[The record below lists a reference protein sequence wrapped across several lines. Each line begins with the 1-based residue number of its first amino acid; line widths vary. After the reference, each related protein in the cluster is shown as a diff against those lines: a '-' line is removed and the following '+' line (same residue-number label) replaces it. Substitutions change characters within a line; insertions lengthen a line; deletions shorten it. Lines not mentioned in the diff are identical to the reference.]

1 MSGRGPLYLDHNAST
16 PPYPAVVEAML
27 PWLRDQ
33 HANPHSDHL
42 HGRLAANAIEQAK
55 HSVAQLIGASPDEVV
70 FTSGATEASNLA
82 LQGYLRTH
90 RDAGALIL
98 SAIEHPCV
106 REVALVLGE
115 LGTQIQEV
123 GVDRHGRIDP
133 LAIGQ
138 AIVAARQKRSLVSV
152 IHANNEIGT
161 IQTIVPLAAAAH
173 ENGALL
179 HLDVSQSLGWVD
191 IDVGEGID
199 LATLSSHKIGGPAGI
214 GALFVADGLKDELTP
229 LVYGGGQQ
237 GGLRPGTIP
246 VFLAVGFGVACD
258 LVSAE
263 RTQRTLAAENATN
276 AFLRVLAA
284 SGAAFEIMGSTK
296 SSLPGLRSIR
306 FPGTEARDLLDR
318 LQTNVSA
325 SASSACAS
333 GDFKAS
339 HVLRAIGLSEADAMQ
354 VVRFGFGGTTSVQD
368 AELAARYV
376 TEALIS
382 ASMTEAIAG

>member
-16 PPYPAVVEAML
+16 PPYSAVVEAML

-42 HGRLAANAIEQAK
+42 HGRLAANAVEQAR

-90 RDAGALIL
+90 GNAGALIL
-98 SAIEHPCV
+98 SAIEHPCI
-106 REVALVLGE
+106 REVAFALGK

-123 GVDRHGRIDP
+123 GVDHQGRIDP

-138 AIVAARQKRSLVSV
+138 AVMAAERTRSLVSV

-161 IQTIVPLAAAAH
+161 IQPIAPLAAAAH
-173 ENGALL
+173 ESGALL

-191 IDVGEGID
+191 LDVGVGID

-214 GALFVADGLKDELTP
+214 GALFVADGLRDELTP
-229 LVYGGGQQ
+229 LVHGGGQQ

-263 RTQRTLAAENATN
+263 RAQRTLAADNAAT
-276 AFLRVLAA
+276 AFLRAMTD
-284 SGAAFEIMGSTK
+284 SGATFEILGSPQ

-306 FPGTEARDLLDR
+306 FPGIEARDLLDR

-339 HVLRAIGLSEADAMQ
+339 HVLRAIGLSERNAMQ

-376 TEALIS
+376 SEALIS
-382 ASMTEAIAG
+382 ASTAEAIAR

>member
-1 MSGRGPLYLDHNAST
+1 MPIYLDHNAST
-16 PPYPAVVEAML
+16 PPYTAVVEAML

-42 HGRLAANAIEQAK
+42 HGRLAANAIEQAR
-55 HSVAQLIGASPDEVV
+55 HSVAQLIGASPDEIF

-90 RDAGALIL
+90 GDAGALIL

-123 GVDRHGRIDP
+123 GVDHQGRIAP
-133 LAIGQ
+133 LAISQ
-138 AIVAARQKRSLVSV
+138 AVIASGRTRSLVSV

-161 IQTIVPLAAAAH
+161 IQTIAPLAAAAH
-173 ENGALL
+173 ENGALI
-179 HLDVSQSLGWVD
+179 HVDVSQSLGWVD
-191 IDVGEGID
+191 IDVGAGID

-214 GALFVADGLKDELTP
+214 GALFVADGLKGELTP
-229 LVYGGGQQ
+229 LVHGGGQQ

-258 LVSAE
+258 LVFAE
-263 RTQRTLAAENATN
+263 RAQRALAAENAAT
-276 AFLRVLAA
+276 AFLRALTD
-284 SGAAFEIMGSTK
+284 SGAIFEILGSTQNR
-296 SSLPGLRSIR
+296 LPGLRSLR
-306 FPGTEARDLLDR
+306 FAGIEARDLLDR

-376 TEALIS
+376 SEALIS
-382 ASMTEAIAG
+382 ASTSEAITR

>member
-1 MSGRGPLYLDHNAST
+1 MPIYLDHNAST

-33 HANPHSDHL
+33 HANPHSDHF
-42 HGRLAANAIEQAK
+42 HGRLAANAIEQAR

-90 RDAGALIL
+90 RSAGALIF

-106 REVALVLGE
+106 REVALVLRE

-133 LAIGQ
+133 IAIAQ

-161 IQTIVPLAAAAH
+161 IQAIAPLTAAAH

-214 GALFVADGLKDELTP
+214 GALFVADGLRDELTP
-229 LVYGGGQQ
+229 LVHGGGQQ

-258 LVSAE
+258 LVSTEQA
-263 RTQRTLAAENATN
+263 QRTLAAENAAT
-276 AFLRVLAA
+276 AFLRVLTD
-284 SGAAFEIMGSTK
+284 SGATFEILGSAQN
-296 SSLPGLRSIR
+296 SLPGLRSLR
-306 FPGTEARDLLDR
+306 FAGIEARDLLDR

-354 VVRFGFGGTTSVQD
+354 VVRFGFGAQTTVEQ
-368 AELAARYV
+368 AEIAALHV
-376 TEALIS
+376 SEAAIS
-382 ASMTEAIAG
+382 ASLIR

>member
-1 MSGRGPLYLDHNAST
+1 
-16 PPYPAVVEAML
+16 ML

-42 HGRLAANAIEQAK
+42 HGRLAANAVEQAR

-90 RDAGALIL
+90 GEAGALIY

-106 REVALVLGE
+106 KEVALALGK
-115 LGTQIQEV
+115 LGTLIQEI
-123 GVDRHGRIDP
+123 GVDRQGRIDP

-138 AIVAARQKRSLVSV
+138 AIVAVGRARSLVSV

-161 IQTIVPLAAAAH
+161 IQAIAPLVATAH
-173 ENGALL
+173 DNSALL

-191 IDVGEGID
+191 IDVGDGID

-229 LVYGGGQQ
+229 LVHGGGQQ

-258 LVSAE
+258 LVAAE
-263 RTQRTLAAENATN
+263 RARRTLAAESAAN
-276 AFLRVLAA
+276 AFLRVLTD
-284 SGAAFEIMGSTK
+284 SGAVFEIMGSTQ
-296 SSLPGLRSIR
+296 SRLPGLASIR

-318 LQTNVSA
+318 LHADLSA

-339 HVLRAIGLSEADAMQ
+339 HILRAIGLSEQEAMQ
-354 VVRFGFGGTTSVQD
+354 VVRFGFGGAMSVQE

-376 TEALIS
+376 YAALMYGQS
-382 ASMTEAIAG
+382 SLTLAKQN

>member
-16 PPYPAVVEAML
+16 PPYSAVVEAML

-42 HGRLAANAIEQAK
+42 HGRLAANAVEQAR
-55 HSVAQLIGASPDEVV
+55 HSVAQLIGASPDEIV
-70 FTSGATEASNLA
+70 FTSGATEASTLA

-90 RDAGALIL
+90 RDVGALIY

-106 REVALVLGE
+106 KEVALALGE
-115 LGTQIQEV
+115 LSTQIREV
-123 GVDRHGRIDP
+123 GVDHQGRINP

-138 AIVAARQKRSLVSV
+138 AIVAAGRARSLVSV

-161 IQTIVPLAAAAH
+161 IQAIPPLVAAAH
-173 ENGALL
+173 DNGALL

-199 LATLSSHKIGGPAGI
+199 LATISSHKIGGPAGI
-214 GALFVADGLKDELTP
+214 GALFVADGLKSELTP
-229 LVYGGGQQ
+229 LVHGGGQQ

-246 VFLAVGFGVACD
+246 VFLAVGFGVACN

-263 RTQRTLAAENATN
+263 RAQRTLAAENAAT
-276 AFLRVLAA
+276 AFLHALND
-284 SGAAFEIMGSTK
+284 SGATFEVLGSMQN
-296 SSLPGLRSIR
+296 SLPGLRSIR
-306 FPGTEARDLLDR
+306 FPGIEARDLLDR

-354 VVRFGFGGTTSVQD
+354 VVRFGFGGTTSVKE
-368 AELAARYV
+368 AEVAARYV
-376 TEALIS
+376 SNALRS
-382 ASMTEAIAG
+382 GFELRIA

>member
-1 MSGRGPLYLDHNAST
+1 
-16 PPYPAVVEAML
+16 ML

-42 HGRLAANAIEQAK
+42 HGRLAANAIEQAR
-55 HSVAQLIGASPDEVV
+55 HSVAQLIGASPDEIF

-90 RDAGALIL
+90 GDAGALIL

-123 GVDRHGRIDP
+123 GVDHQGRIAP
-133 LAIGQ
+133 LAISQ
-138 AIVAARQKRSLVSV
+138 AVIASGRTRSLVSV

-161 IQTIVPLAAAAH
+161 IQTIAPLAAAAH
-173 ENGALL
+173 ENGALI
-179 HLDVSQSLGWVD
+179 HVDVSQSLGWVD
-191 IDVGEGID
+191 IDVGAGID

-214 GALFVADGLKDELTP
+214 GALFVADGLKGELTP
-229 LVYGGGQQ
+229 LVHGGGQQ

-258 LVSAE
+258 LVFAE
-263 RTQRTLAAENATN
+263 RAQRALAAENAAT
-276 AFLRVLAA
+276 AFLRALTD
-284 SGAAFEIMGSTK
+284 SGAIFEILGSTQNR
-296 SSLPGLRSIR
+296 LPGLRSLR
-306 FPGTEARDLLDR
+306 FAGIEARDLLDR

-376 TEALIS
+376 SEALIS
-382 ASMTEAIAG
+382 ASTSEAITR